1 MIVKFISIVI
11 TYFWVIPKFIFFS
24 LKKNP
29 KQCRFER
36 HCSPS
41 SPTCVEVREKDIL
54 QSFFLLSLSSPLLS
68 IKTRHNSY
76 PHIPCHYNEAN
87 KRETCP
93 EAAAHNHTPATLPYT

>member
-29 KQCRFER
+29 KQYRFER

-54 QSFFLLSLSSPLLS
+54 QSFFLLSLSSPPTFHKNPTQL
-68 IKTRHNSY
+68 
-76 PHIPCHYNEAN
+76 IPTH
-87 KRETCP
+87 
-93 EAAAHNHTPATLPYT
+93 TLPL